1 MKKNTNNKS
10 LVPEGKIEQ
19 IIFIIRNQKVILD
32 SDLAVLYGVETK
44 NLNKAIQRNITRFP
58 ADFMFQLSR
67 KEVENLRFQIGT
79 SSLRSQVVT
88 ANYGGRR
95 YLPYVFTEHGA
106 LMAATVLNSERA
118 VAMSL
123 AIIKT
128 FVKLRQLLSVN
139 AEFSHRLNELEK
151 KYDEQFQIV
160 FQVIK
165 RLVETPEELVIEK
178 PIIGFHE

>member
-1 MKKNTNNKS
+1 
-10 LVPEGKIEQ
+10 
-19 IIFIIRNQKVILD
+19 
-32 SDLAVLYGVETK
+32 
-44 NLNKAIQRNITRFP
+44 
-58 ADFMFQLSR
+58 
-67 KEVENLRFQIGT
+67 
-79 SSLRSQVVT
+79 
-88 ANYGGRR
+88 
-95 YLPYVFTEHGA
+95 
-106 LMAATVLNSERA
+106 MAATVLNSERA